1 VNDSWVYGDDDEYGN
16 YYDGGDDN
24 NDVDELDDE
33 SRGYSTAK
41 ECCGGDLLDLRSHR
55 SASRSADPLAENRD
69 KHKLGESILYFVRK
83 TSPQPKNVMTKR
95 ATKMFARLVR
105 DISLRSLPPTTIR

>member
-1 VNDSWVYGDDDEYGN
+1 VNDSWVYGDEYGD
-16 YYDGGDDN
+16 YYD
-24 NDVDELDDE
+24 DVELDDDD

-41 ECCGGDLLDLRSHR
+41 ECCGGGDLDLRSHR

-83 TSPQPKNVMTKR
+83 TSHHSPE
-95 ATKMFARLVR
+95 MFRQSNKQKKDVR
-105 DISLRSLPPTTIR
+105 STR